1 MEILKGAESYS
12 HVGSIK
18 VGVLV
23 LQGFTGTTSS
33 VIYLAKFLAEKGYSV
48 ECPRLAGHGTHW
60 EELNK
65 VSFKGWIND
74 VEAAFQKLK
83 KDCGKVFVSGLSMG
97 GALALYLEEQHPE
110 IAGGILINHSII
122 YKDPRLFFVPVLK
135 YIVKSMPPIGS
146 DIKDPNVKEL
156 AYNRTPVAGV
166 HEMLKLTKIV
176 CSDLSK
182 VKQPQLIFKSR
193 NDHLVILEN
202 VQYTLDRISSR
213 EKTVI
218 WLENSY
224 HVATMDF
231 DKDLVNEKTLEFI
244 KAH

>member
-1 MEILKGAESYS
+1 
-12 HVGSIK
+12 
-18 VGVLV
+18 
-23 LQGFTGTTSS
+23 
-33 VIYLAKFLAEKGYSV
+33 
-48 ECPRLAGHGTHW
+48 
-60 EELNK
+60 
-65 VSFKGWIND
+65 
-74 VEAAFQKLK
+74 
-83 KDCGKVFVSGLSMG
+83 
-97 GALALYLEEQHPE
+97 
-110 IAGGILINHSII
+110 
-122 YKDPRLFFVPVLK
+122 
-135 YIVKSMPPIGS
+135 
-146 DIKDPNVKEL
+146 
-156 AYNRTPVAGV
+156 
-166 HEMLKLTKIV
+166 MLKLTKIV
-176 CSDLSK
+176 CSNLSK